1 MEFLNREKAPI
12 STEVWSVIDGE
23 LEELLGKRLKL
34 RSVVDFDDSVGFE
47 TDAISTG
54 KLAKLSSKNGTT
66 LCVREPIAMVEMRH
80 DFELSKAVIDDIK
93 RGLEDFDN
101 EALQKAAN
109 EFAMAENSMILDGI
123 KKANITGLLESMSN
137 SAISATSAKEILVAA
152 TKALEVFDEEFVEG
166 GFKMVVS
173 NQTYSKLVVE
183 TVGAMSL
190 KHKLEQLL
198 GQNSIIVSNAVG
210 NDKALIV
217 SQRGGDY
224 KFYSGLDVSVGYEK
238 ENKDSISLFL
248 TQAAS
253 FRAISPEASILIN
266 IG

>member
-1 MEFLNREKAPI
+1 M
-12 STEVWSVIDGE
+12 
-23 LEELLGKRLKL
+23 
-34 RSVVDFDDSVGFE
+34 VDFDDSVGFE
-47 TDAISTG
+47 TDVISTG
-54 KLAKLSSKNGTT
+54 KLSKLSSKNGTT
-66 LCVREPIAMVEMRH
+66 LCVREPIAMVEIRH
-80 DFELSKAVIDDIK
+80 DFELPKAVIDDIK
-93 RGLEDFDN
+93 RGLEDFDD

-123 KKANITGLLESMSN
+123 KKANITELLESMSN
-137 SAISATSAKEILVAA
+137 SAVGATSSKEILVAT
-152 TKALEVFDEEFVEG
+152 TKALEVFDEKFVEG

-198 GQNSIIVSNAVG
+198 GQNSITISNAIG
-210 NDKALIV
+210 HDKALIV

-224 KFYSGLDVSVGYEK
+224 KFYSELDVSVGYEK
-238 ENKDSISLFL
+238 ESKDSISLFL
-248 TQAAS
+248 TQVAS
-253 FRAISPEASILIN
+253 FRTVSPEASVLIN